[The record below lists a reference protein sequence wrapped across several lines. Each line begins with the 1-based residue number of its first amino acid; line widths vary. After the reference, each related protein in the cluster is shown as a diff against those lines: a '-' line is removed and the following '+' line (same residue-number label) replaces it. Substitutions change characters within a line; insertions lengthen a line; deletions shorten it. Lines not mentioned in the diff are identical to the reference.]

1 MTTKAAIDEFMAQKT
16 LAVAGVSR
24 NVNKFGYRVY
34 KELKDKGYTVYPVN
48 PNAETIEGDVCYP
61 TLAALPETPGGLVI
75 ITPPAQSEQLVRDAA
90 KTGITYVWLQQ
101 GAESR
106 AALQFCEENGIQYIA
121 GECIFMFSEP
131 AAWFHRA
138 HRFVNTLVGKA
149 PK

>member
-48 PNAETIEGDVCYP
+48 PNAESIEGDACYA
-61 TLAALPETPGGLVI
+61 TLAALPETPSGLVI

-90 KTGITYVWLQQ
+90 KAGITHVWMQQ
-101 GAESR
+101 GAQS
-106 AALQFCEENGIQYIA
+106 AAAVQFCEDNGIHYVA